1 MRPRTFP
8 EALPHNAPA
17 EAGPNDVPAGAARV
31 SAIGRELRLVSRRGY
46 SVIVENDTAWQD
58 AVDAWRALRTG
69 G

>member
-17 EAGPNDVPAGAARV
+17 EAGPNEVPAGPARV
-31 SAIGRELRLVSRRGY
+31 SAIGRGLRLVSRRGY
-46 SVIVENDTAWQD
+46 SVRVENDTAWQD